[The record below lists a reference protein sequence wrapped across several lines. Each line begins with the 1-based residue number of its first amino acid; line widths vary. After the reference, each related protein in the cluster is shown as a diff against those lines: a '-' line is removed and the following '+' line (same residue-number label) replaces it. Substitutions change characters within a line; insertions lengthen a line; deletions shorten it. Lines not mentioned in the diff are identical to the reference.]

1 MNIYLQLFI
10 SFVQIGALSFGGGY
24 AAMPLI
30 QQQVVTLHGW
40 LSPAEFTDLI
50 TISQMTPGPIAINS
64 ATFVGT
70 RIAGFGGAVAATV
83 GCVLPSCLLV
93 SLLAWAYLRYR
104 NLTLIQQVLTALRPA
119 VIAMIASAGVSI
131 LVTALWP
138 QAIIVSG
145 SLPQILGTA
154 LRSANLRAF
163 LIFLGAMV
171 LLVRFKRNPIQVM
184 LLSGVVEVAYQ
195 LAMRALPGM
204 A

>member
-1 MNIYLQLFI
+1 MRF
-10 SFVQIGALSFGGGY
+10 SK
-24 AAMPLI
+24 
-30 QQQVVTLHGW
+30 T
-40 LSPAEFTDLI
+40 
-50 TISQMTPGPIAINS
+50 
-64 ATFVGT
+64 AT
-70 RIAGFGGAVAATV
+70 
-83 GCVLPSCLLV
+83 
-93 SLLAWAYLRYR
+93 
-104 NLTLIQQVLTALRPA
+104 A

-138 QAIIVSG
+138 QAITVSG
-145 SLPQILGTA
+145 SLSQILGTA

-195 LAMRALPGM
+195 LAMRALPGI

>member
-93 SLLAWAYLRYR
+93 SLLAWAYLKYGH
-104 NLTLIQQVLTALRPA
+104 LSIIQDVLSSLRPA
-119 VIAMIASAGVSI
+119 VIAMIASAGFSI
-131 LVTALWP
+131 LISILWP
-138 QAIIVSG
+138 QGLS
-145 SLPQILGTA
+145 SLAA
-154 LRSANLRAF
+154 LAQNVNLRGF
-163 LIFLGAMV
+163 LIFLGALVLLIRLRMNPILVMV
-171 LLVRFKRNPIQVM
+171 L
-184 LLSGVVEVAYQ
+184 SGAAEVLCQ
-195 LAMRALPGM
+195 LALRLIDV
-204 A
+204 

>member
-1 MNIYLQLFI
+1 MSIYIQLFI

-40 LSPAEFTDLI
+40 LSPSEFTDLI

-70 RIAGFGGAVAATV
+70 RIAGFWGAVAATV

-104 NLTLIQQVLTALRPA
+104 NLSLIQHVLASLRPA

-131 LVTALWP
+131 LVTAIWS
-138 QAIIVSG
+138 Q
-145 SLPQILGTA
+145 TA
-154 LRSANLRAF
+154 LTGLSQALDSANLRAF
-163 LIFLGAMV
+163 IIFAGAMV
-171 LLVRFKRNPIQVM
+171 LLIRFKKNPIQVM
-184 LLSGVVEVAYQ
+184 LLSGVAEVAYQ
-195 LAMRALPGM
+195 MVMRVVA

>member
-1 MNIYLQLFI
+1 
-10 SFVQIGALSFGGGY
+10 
-24 AAMPLI
+24 
-30 QQQVVTLHGW
+30 
-40 LSPAEFTDLI
+40 
-50 TISQMTPGPIAINS
+50 MTPGPIAINS

-93 SLLAWAYLRYR
+93 SLLAWAYLKYR

-138 QAIIVSG
+138 QAITVSG
-145 SLPQILGTA
+145 SLSQILGTA

-195 LAMRALPGM
+195 LAMRALPGI